1 VSPKTPSQNTADVH
15 DLSAWAYTIVGETYN
30 KGCARLNQTFY
41 VLGRFEQQQNLLK
54 AVVTFL
60 VADNPTPVGL
70 RKQVVQRVLGEMDS
84 AGLLMEKYF
93 QAESESRSVY
103 LKNKTTNEKHAAK
116 LFQLSSDNFLKLF
129 TTELQMVLNTI
140 ESALP
145 VPDVAEV
152 KVTTVRPTK
161 I

>member
-1 VSPKTPSQNTADVH
+1 MFALGSSPN
-15 DLSAWAYTIVGETYN
+15 
-30 KGCARLNQTFY
+30 
-41 VLGRFEQQQNLLK
+41 
-54 AVVTFL
+54 
-60 VADNPTPVGL
+60 
-70 RKQVVQRVLGEMDS
+70 RKRGAQHPDC
-84 AGLLMEKYF
+84 F
-93 QAESESRSVY
+93 
-103 LKNKTTNEKHAAK
+103 NEKHAAK